1 MAEKESSE
9 KKGERGK
16 LLVVEDD
23 AALSRGLK
31 RELECR
37 GFEVHV
43 ESRGTAALTYAAER
57 SLDLV
62 ILDLRLPD
70 MSGYEVCKKMRQIS
84 QPWLIPVLMLTAMG
98 EPLDQLR
105 GFAYGA
111 DAYLTKPYDTAEL
124 LKTISMLLGELP
136 VNL

>member
-1 MAEKESSE
+1 MSEKGPIE

-23 AALSRGLK
+23 VALARGLK

-43 ESRGTAALTYAAER
+43 ESRGAGALTYAAEKP
-57 SLDLV
+57 LDLV

-84 QPWLIPVLMLTAMG
+84 QPWLIPVLMLTALG

-111 DAYLTKPYDTAEL
+111 DAYLTKPYDTVEL
-124 LKTISMLLGELP
+124 LKTISRLLGEMP